1 MGSSMI
7 VKYFDINLYLKKIIL
22 IEYEQDQVC
31 FT

>member
-7 VKYFDINLYLKKIIL
+7 VKYFDINLYLQKIIL
-22 IEYEQDQVC
+22 IEYEQEQVC